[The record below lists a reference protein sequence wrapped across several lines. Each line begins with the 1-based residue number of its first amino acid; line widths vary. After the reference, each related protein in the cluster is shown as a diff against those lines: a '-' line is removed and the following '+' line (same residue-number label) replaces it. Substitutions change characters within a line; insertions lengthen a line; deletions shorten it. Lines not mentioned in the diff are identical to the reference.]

1 MAQGT
6 ALTRPNYAGTG
17 IGSGGGGGG
26 GGGGGLWHDFTHTL
40 FQGADTVAHTA
51 INSLTGLVHMAEQG
65 YHDPWGLATDIGK
78 SYYEDFSHPLRNPWY
93 TAMDIASLAPTP
105 FALADRALEAGR
117 VLGGASGWEK
127 ASVTARRLVET
138 PEGEAKML
146 HTVTPIDT
154 ALTRS
159 PTRQFI
165 QAVVHGSP
173 VPERVLKE
181 YAQTPAG
188 GFLTRATGD
197 VTREQR
203 GALLL
208 PQPRGT
214 AGTAAARRGARRV
227 PLRAIP
233 FRTQGGRI
241 AKAATAETRQIKAA
255 ARKESLQLLKQFGKK
270 PDWFHEAVAIALR
283 RIPAED
289 QLKWIDDQIANG
301 GHSGFQL
308 KRFKAWRERTAEAQQ
323 YLETYEHTTPET
335 LAPEGTLDPTLNP
348 DHLSMD
354 IEGAT
359 GPRVEQ
365 VPMPNTPMS
374 EVQVGDRITF
384 QNHTGTVTDMRDAGP
399 FYHVTLDKGRAV
411 APTAAAAVAHD
422 PAGIRNALVRAP
434 GISSDVASVELLDG
448 SAHAVN
454 PLHPVSADG
463 QTIHLLDGNSADI
476 NTVRAVHAGDGTE
489 LYRAGQSTHVP
500 PSAAEAR
507 KGSTVPIPKN
517 ATVDATRTVTHEA
530 PRPTQVMGEEGPQ
543 KVTHPGGTYRLSR
556 LKEDAPK
563 DLKDYYDKAK
573 LVADTRESALIAAGR
588 LTHEASFTRRL
599 GSYNVLS
606 GRGLVPDLQK
616 LKHDIV
622 TQTNFGHLDNATKLR
637 SELNYW
643 LKQLNQPIQEGE
655 QTALDFTDMP
665 KPILDPELAK
675 LMSRVPE
682 KLDYAAR
689 VPDFLRPWRGGKPKV
704 PGSLSHAYTGAIL
717 RAGGPAPNTARLLAE
732 SHIEAQRF
740 LYLNAVRA
748 DLIARAH
755 DTPVNIPSKY
765 RLPIVTD
772 YYKGHLPPNFRFAE
786 QVMEEGVTNKD
797 ELEAASRWYEPIRQ
811 LFFDP
816 GSALAYTKARGAPF
830 QTVQEMEKIP
840 IPGIKWVDKRW
851 LGGLDKQNPLF
862 SLLDFPLGRK
872 LIHTADIVN
881 DATKLMILYL
891 KPSYLI
897 PNMLGNIGLTLV
909 HQGFL
914 APLNMGKTL
923 ALMFTKRGL
932 PHDVI
937 AHIKALMGEGFTGS
951 LEGER
956 NLRGLMA
963 RASSGAAR
971 FYGKIIDDPFRF
983 AAFLHEARLA
993 GFTTLKDVENL
1004 VKDGR
1009 YQTALHDVA
1018 TRANDALIDY
1028 ERLGPAEQS
1037 IIRRMVFF
1045 YPWVKGSTRYGYHL
1059 FINHPFAAAVNVYAG
1074 KSGTKYIDEKLGPL
1088 PAYEEGL
1095 TPLGG
1100 GKVMNLSSA
1109 SILGTGGQVVENLAN
1124 LFHGH
1129 PNPDMN
1135 FISDMAPADLF
1146 PYTLLTGQTAIG
1158 HKKAS
1163 ESNFMAALHQAISN
1177 PFFGTPSS
1185 IYEQATGGPN
1195 RNPSLFPGDTL
1206 QSTLIRTL
1214 GLGGTMPRDFYDRYA
1229 NYRAYLANP
1238 RAYHDT
1244 RRYGG

>member
-26 GGGGGLWHDFTHTL
+26 SGGSLFHEFTHML
-40 FQGADTVAHTA
+40 GQGADTVANTA
-51 INSLTGLVHMAEQG
+51 INSLTGLWHMGGQL
-65 YHDPWGLATDIGK
+65 YHDPVGLAENIGK

-105 FALADRALEAGR
+105 FAIADRALEAGR
-117 VLGGASGWEK
+117 VAAGASGWADK
-127 ASVTARRLVET
+127 AVTARRLIET

-188 GFLTRATGD
+188 VFSRATGD

-203 GALLL
+203 GLYFSRNLGVRQAQRLLDE
-208 PQPRGT
+208 
-214 AGTAAARRGARRV
+214 AHAAFPNVRM
-227 PLRAIP
+227 P

-270 PDWFHEAVAIALR
+270 SNAYHEAVAIALR
-283 RIPAED
+283 GIPAED

-323 YLETYEHTTPET
+323 YLETYDHTTPES
-335 LAPEGTLDPTLNP
+335 LAPEGTLDPTLHP

-359 GPRVEQ
+359 GPRVETIK
-365 VPMPNTPMS
+365 MPDTPMS
-374 EVQVGDRITF
+374 DVQVGDKIRF
-384 QNHTGTVTDMRDAGP
+384 MAGKDGVVTDLKDAGP
-399 FYHVTLDKGRAV
+399 FYHVNFLGKKG
-411 APTAAAAVAHD
+411 T
-422 PAGIRNALVRAP
+422 
-434 GISSDVASVELLDG
+434 
-448 SAHAVN
+448 
-454 PLHPVSADG
+454 
-463 QTIHLLDGNSADI
+463 T
-476 NTVRAVHAGDGTE
+476 
-489 LYRAGQSTHVP
+489 
-500 PSAAEAR
+500 
-507 KGSTVPIPKN
+507 PIPKH
-517 ATVDATRTVTHEA
+517 ATVDAERTITHEA

-556 LKEDAPK
+556 LKADAPK

-881 DATKLMILYL
+881 DATKLMVLYL

-923 ALMFTKRGL
+923 TLMFTKKGL

-937 AHIKALMGEGFTGS
+937 AHIKALMGEGFSGS
-951 LEGER
+951 LENER

-963 RASSGAAR
+963 QASSGAAR
-971 FYGKIIDDPFRF
+971 FYGRIIDDPFRF

-1109 SILGTGGQVVENLAN
+1109 SILGTGGQVVENIAN
-1124 LFHGH
+1124 IFQGH
-1129 PNPDMN
+1129 PNPDLN
-1135 FISDMAPADLF
+1135 FVGDMAPADLF
-1146 PYTLLTGQTAIG
+1146 PYTLLTGQTAIPHPSG
-1158 HKKAS
+1158 
-1163 ESNFMAALHQAISN
+1163 ESRISAALHQAYAN

-1238 RAYHDT
+1238 KAYHDT